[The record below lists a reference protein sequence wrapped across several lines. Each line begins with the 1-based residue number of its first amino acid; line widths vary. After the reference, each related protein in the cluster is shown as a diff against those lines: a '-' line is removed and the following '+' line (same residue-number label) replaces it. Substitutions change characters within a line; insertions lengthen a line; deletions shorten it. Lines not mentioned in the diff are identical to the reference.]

1 MLGHAPRFEDLEE
14 FRSQAGFDLVGAR
27 FDDHAQRSRA
37 IRDEQEGEGRNEM
50 PDVDLAIASG
60 IWLFLQADQCGVARN
75 ARLTPV
81 ESIDRPAISPASLM
95 SLACS
100 SRAV

>member
-1 MLGHAPRFEDLEE
+1 MSIVDCRFQPRKTFG
-14 FRSQAGFDLVGAR
+14 AGFLL
-27 FDDHAQRSRA
+27 SWE
-37 IRDEQEGEGRNEM
+37 ILTETKI

>member
-1 MLGHAPRFEDLEE
+1 MPPLSELPNVDWRLPISRNSFP
-14 FRSQAGFDLVGAR
+14 GFLL
-27 FDDHAQRSRA
+27 SWE
-37 IRDEQEGEGRNEM
+37 ILTETKM
-50 PDVDLAIASG
+50 PDVDLAITSG

>member
-1 MLGHAPRFEDLEE
+1 MCAAKTELCVIVA
-14 FRSQAGFDLVGAR
+14 FRIAECRLSISRNSFPGFLL
-27 FDDHAQRSRA
+27 FWE
-37 IRDEQEGEGRNEM
+37 ILTETKM
-50 PDVDLAIASG
+50 PDVNLAITSG